1 MDEKNLNAKN
11 MPNGLI
17 FVEESAKPPESALP
31 YRQQYI
37 SQSIQPDAL
46 IQQLNQ
52 QNAQA
57 VQGIIDANYCLGQ
70 NVVNVTNEM
79 HKTLYSLRREK
90 AKKKEGKDFKVDEE
104 GWIVIC
110 QCYDD
115 GSEKILGRLSN
126 ELYFPIHLHRLI
138 VPEENKEHME
148 VLRIEPGDEDYICYM
163 ALEKITGKKIYESMN
178 RVGIKFNLRFK
189 PAEIHMILERMLVP
203 MIRRAE
209 SVLIHHLSGWVYE
222 RGDFIQGPLW
232 QDWALDCPLP
242 RDSKI
247 LDGEEL
253 STRSLQE
260 YIQYFLKIRDEKLR
274 LMFWIYPF
282 LGLSNELLEKNG
294 LCFTGIL
301 NLVVSDS
308 VKVQNAISFFLKTY
322 ARNKSGNLSML
333 DKSIIRYIGE
343 CKDEVLIIKSSE
355 AAGTYYEKTKRKSL
369 LQRIVKFAQ
378 KEQDLPEPFNR
389 ELLGAICLLTS
400 SAVDAPKV
408 IHMYVDEQDFDSKLP
423 KLGMQNQDIMRD
435 VWYGFVEWV
444 EDNWQNVQ
452 IEIQLAAEKCEANE
466 DVAVFKAVY
475 RLVDR
480 YFASLGLDFFY
491 KRIGL
496 LSEPDFEVYFPT
508 ESVSESIQFFITQMR
523 KTIQRFYVQDI
534 RLDRTCPLNDD
545 TFFFDSNY
553 LQIRK
558 RFFETL
564 AAKMGIKDQRKL
576 LVQLLEENMIVANT
590 DTYYSTLQLSTER
603 FRTVKMR
610 LELFERIGE
619 TDIIDL
625 GKERKANA

>member
-1 MDEKNLNAKN
+1 MDNTSNNRAGHQDNENLQD
-11 MPNGLI
+11 GLI
-17 FVEESAKPPESALP
+17 FVEESAKPPESVLP
-31 YRQQYI
+31 YQQQFI
-37 SQSIQPDAL
+37 PQSIQSNAL
-46 IQQLNQ
+46 IQEMYQ

-57 VQGIIDANYCLGQ
+57 VQGIMAANYCLGKD
-70 NVVNVTNEM
+70 VVSATNEM
-79 HKTLYSLRREK
+79 QKTLYSLRREK
-90 AKKKEGKDFKVDEE
+90 AKKKEAKDFKIDEE

-110 QCYDD
+110 QHYDD

-138 VPEENKEHME
+138 VPKENKEHME
-148 VLRIEPGDEDYICYM
+148 ILRIEPGDEQYTCYVE
-163 ALEKITGKKIYESMN
+163 LEKISGKKIYEAMN
-178 RVGIKFNLRFK
+178 RAEIRFNLRFK

-222 RGDFIQGPLW
+222 RGDFIEGPLW

-247 LDGEEL
+247 LEGEEL
-253 STRSLQE
+253 SARSLQE

-274 LMFWIYPF
+274 LMLWIYPF

-308 VKVQNAISFFLKTY
+308 VKVQNAVSFFLKTY

-355 AAGTYYEKTKRKSL
+355 AASTYYEKTKQKSL
-369 LQRIVKFAQ
+369 LQRIVQFAQ

-423 KLGMQNQDIMRD
+423 KLGMQNHDIMRD
-435 VWYGFVEWV
+435 VWYSFVEWV
-444 EDNWQNVQ
+444 EDDWQNVQ
-452 IEIQLAAEKCEANE
+452 IVIQSAAEKCETNE
-466 DVAVFKAVY
+466 NVAVFKVIY

-480 YFASLGLDFFY
+480 YFASLGLDFSI
-491 KRIGL
+491 KESACCLNRISKCIFRQNL
-496 LSEPDFEVYFPT
+496 CQNLSSF
-508 ESVSESIQFFITQMR
+508 S
-523 KTIQRFYVQDI
+523 
-534 RLDRTCPLNDD
+534 
-545 TFFFDSNY
+545 
-553 LQIRK
+553 
-558 RFFETL
+558 
-564 AAKMGIKDQRKL
+564 
-576 LVQLLEENMIVANT
+576 
-590 DTYYSTLQLSTER
+590 
-603 FRTVKMR
+603 
-610 LELFERIGE
+610 
-619 TDIIDL
+619 
-625 GKERKANA
+625 